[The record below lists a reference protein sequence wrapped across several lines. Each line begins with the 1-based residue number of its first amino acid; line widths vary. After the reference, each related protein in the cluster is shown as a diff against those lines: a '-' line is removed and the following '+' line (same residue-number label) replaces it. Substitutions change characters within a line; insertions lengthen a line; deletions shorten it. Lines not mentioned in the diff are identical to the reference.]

1 MKTKQAHLK
10 AVFTVQADNAVN
22 HGHNLEQVA
31 RYLVVDK
38 KTEKT
43 VVDAR
48 CWMGRSRSASTV
60 KASIWISLS
69 DKKRPDGWE
78 WAETSGSGS
87 AGGYGY
93 HKISAAI
100 GDAMDSAGVELYGT
114 PYAGARDAVD
124 MKTRA
129 YINGVG
135 ESAIRSAVLAIAYA
149 AGYTDCILV
158 C

>member
-93 HKISAAI
+93 DKISAAI
-100 GDAMDSAGVELYGT
+100 GDAMDSAGVELYGSAYT
-114 PYAGARDAVD
+114 VRSDVD
-124 MKTRA
+124 MKKRER
-129 YINGVG
+129 INGKG
-135 ESAIRSAVLAIAYA
+135 DAAIESAVLAIAYA